1 MEKKLFG
8 IKEIVRE
15 KQMFLKPDQI
25 FTLFVEI
32 VFPNKLSIN
41 YLDFLHK
48 LPNLKNIPE
57 QEKVLMLCNS
67 CFFLTAFIREF

>member
-1 MEKKLFG
+1 ML
-8 IKEIVRE
+8 
-15 KQMFLKPDQI
+15 LKPDQI

-57 QEKVLMLCNS
+57 QEKVY
-67 CFFLTAFIREF
+67 